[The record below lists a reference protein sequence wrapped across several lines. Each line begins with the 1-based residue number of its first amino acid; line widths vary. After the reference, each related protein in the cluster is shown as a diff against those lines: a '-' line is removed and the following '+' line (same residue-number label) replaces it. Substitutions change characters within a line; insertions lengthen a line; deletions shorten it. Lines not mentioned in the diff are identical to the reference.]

1 VKDVNN
7 ADRIRNMTDEEYRT
21 FVEIESR
28 YFAQIIKQDSED
40 RHYQLA
46 IFTEDVIKELRKLC
60 KE

>member
-1 VKDVNN
+1 
-7 ADRIRNMTDEEYRT
+7 MMPFEEEYRT
-21 FVEIESR
+21 FVEIESM

-40 RHYQLA
+40 RNYQLD

>member
-1 VKDVNN
+1 MNN